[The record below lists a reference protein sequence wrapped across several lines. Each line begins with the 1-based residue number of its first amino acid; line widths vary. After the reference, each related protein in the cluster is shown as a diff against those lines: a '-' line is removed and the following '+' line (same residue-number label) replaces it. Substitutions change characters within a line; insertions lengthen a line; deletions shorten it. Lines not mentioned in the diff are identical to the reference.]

1 MNVDDRIVLCLAS
14 DNQTVM
20 EAVKKWADNI
30 KAEVLATDLV
40 DELAKPLYAV
50 DAKVNKLPLNISLA
64 KAKK

>member
-1 MNVDDRIVLCLAS
+1 
-14 DNQTVM
+14 M

-40 DELAKPLYAV
+40 SELAKPLYAV